1 MTTPKEPERE
11 LVVYDFD
18 PRNLSPEYLQAIG
31 LVVAASAQTESVM
44 QNFIGVLL
52 GIDDMDTLAVTT
64 YMGAPLKDQVA
75 RTLTELKAPHVEA
88 VDEIDDLLD
97 AIKDAWEKRNVIVHN
112 ALVIHPETREI
123 LSHRLKARGSLQL
136 ELKPIAVE
144 EIQAAAT
151 QIYEVG
157 MDLMRFMM
165 ASGLG
170 PNFRTQP
177 LREPLNRG
185 KKARAER
192 RAGRDGP
199 TAGDNDKPTVKPP

>member
-11 LVVYDFD
+11 LAVYDFD
-18 PRNLSPEYLQAIG
+18 PRNLPPEYLQAIG

-44 QNFIGVLL
+44 QDFIGVLL
-52 GIDDMDTLAVTT
+52 GIDNMETLAVTT
-64 YMGAPLKDQVA
+64 HMGARLKDQVA
-75 RTLTELKAPHVEA
+75 RTLTELRAPHVEA
-88 VDEIDDLLD
+88 VDEIDELLD
-97 AIKDAWEKRNVIVHN
+97 AITAAWEKRNVVIHN
-112 ALVIHPETREI
+112 AFVIHPETKEI
-123 LSHRLKARGSLQL
+123 LSHRLRVRGSLQL

-165 ASGLG
+165 ARGLG
-170 PNFRTQP
+170 PSFRTEP

-192 RAGRDGP
+192 RAGRDTP
-199 TAGDNDKPTVKPP
+199 SAADNGEPPVKSP